1 MLPRVAAVGPAV
13 VGHSCL
19 VVDALTT
26 HGRRESSRPAANSF
40 TPNFLKV
47 VTDFETES
55 KQLTATGTMERR
67 CMSARAT
74 PGVPVQARDGTSAEI
89 RGVTQLSRVYRAILI
104 HILGGFGRLGRAC
117 PGHGEALRE
126 KIEGPA
132 RRLRHTTLS
141 GIVHLQKPHLS
152 TAVLTRMLCASS
164 QAAIRAIRSRDVGA
178 NMSQSVEESID

>member
-1 MLPRVAAVGPAV
+1 MSYSGF
-13 VGHSCL
+13 L
-19 VVDALTT
+19 V
-26 HGRRESSRPAANSF
+26 
-40 TPNFLKV
+40 LK
-47 VTDFETES
+47 
-55 KQLTATGTMERR
+55 LGTFFFSLGDQE
-67 CMSARAT
+67 
-74 PGVPVQARDGTSAEI
+74 
-89 RGVTQLSRVYRAILI
+89 LSRVYRAILI

-152 TAVLTRMLCASS
+152 NAVLTRMLCASS

-178 NMSQSVEESID
+178 NMSQSVEESIDEMDVHSSAQAHKSDGSHGSDDEAGHETTPSGFKCGCGPNVDN